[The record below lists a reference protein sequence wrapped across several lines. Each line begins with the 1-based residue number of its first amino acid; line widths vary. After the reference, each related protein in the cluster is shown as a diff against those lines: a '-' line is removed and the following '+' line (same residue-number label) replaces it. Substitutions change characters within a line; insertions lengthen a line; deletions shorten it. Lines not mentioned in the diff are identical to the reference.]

1 VPARRHGATRS
12 LTVTGVMRE
21 HAARAVR
28 TFRIGWRERQVLRD
42 LVRCRTAALG
52 GHLEVCAGGCGYERP
67 VYNSCRNRHCPQ
79 CQDARRRDWAR
90 RHEAKTL
97 PVPHFQVV
105 FPLPAE
111 LRDLARHHPRLVYDL
126 LFEAGSHVLQRLA
139 AQRLGAQV
147 AITAVLHTWT
157 RKMTYHPHVHF
168 LVSAGGLSLDQS
180 RWVPTRTDFLFPVAV
195 MRAMFR
201 GRLMT
206 TLTARTADLPDVR
219 LPKRLWRAKPWVVHV
234 TPPGDRPAAHAVRYL
249 ARYVYGVAISDH
261 RLVAA
266 DADTVTFRTHGAET
280 LTLPGPEF
288 VRRYLQHV
296 LPYRFRKVRE
306 FGLLAPG
313 MTDRLERARSLLP
326 GALPHDDRTAAP
338 GDSPAPDDDATPPP
352 SGPTCPR
359 CGLHPLVRRPLP
371 LARGPP

>member
-1 VPARRHGATRS
+1 
-12 LTVTGVMRE
+12 
-21 HAARAVR
+21 
-28 TFRIGWRERQVLRD
+28 
-42 LVRCRTAALG
+42 
-52 GHLEVCAGGCGYERP
+52 
-67 VYNSCRNRHCPQ
+67 
-79 CQDARRRDWAR
+79 
-90 RHEAKTL
+90 
-97 PVPHFQVV
+97 V
-105 FPLPAE
+105 FTLPAE
-111 LRDLARHHPRLVYDL
+111 LRGLAHAHPRLVYDL

-157 RKMTYHPHVHF
+157 RTMTFHPHVHF

-180 RWVPTRTDFLFPVAV
+180 RWIPTRTDFLFPVAV

-206 TLTARTADLPDVR
+206 TLTAHTADLPEAR

-266 DADTVTFRTHGAET
+266 DADTVTFRTHGADT

-288 VRRYLQHV
+288 VRRYLLHV
-296 LPYRFRKVRE
+296 LPPRFRKVRE

-313 MTDRLERARSLLP
+313 MTERLERARSLLP
-326 GALPHDDRTAAP
+326 APPLDDPPTTPDA
-338 GDSPAPDDDATPPP
+338 PAPDLDATPPP
-352 SGPTCPR
+352 DGPTCPR
-359 CGLHPLVRRPLP
+359 CGLHALIRRPLP